1 MKNNRRSFFL
11 KSTLA
16 FFGLASAPSVFASAK
31 PKKVIDGRFVHMVFF
46 WMSEGAN
53 PQELRIA
60 TEKFLKKVPEVMSY
74 HLGEPA
80 GTPREVV
87 DNTYGVS
94 LIVTFKSKEDQD
106 AYQVNNDHKIFIE
119 ENKHLWTKVQIYDS
133 WGQL

>member
-1 MKNNRRSFFL
+1 MKSNRRSFFL

-16 FFGLASAPSVFASAK
+16 LFGLVAAPGALQAAK
-31 PKKVIDGRFVHMVFF
+31 PKKVINGRFVHMVFF

-53 PQELRIA
+53 PQELRVA
-60 TEKFLKKVPEVMSY
+60 TEKFLKKVPEVVSY

-94 LIVTFKSKEDQD
+94 LVVTFKSKEDQD
-106 AYQVNNDHKIFIE
+106 AYQVNTDHKKFID

-133 WGQL
+133 WGML